1 MSRAR
6 SSIWSS
12 RADRHQTGSPD
23 RVKRRALLIAPLALL
38 GGCGFRPIYAD
49 GPVAS
54 GGHGNVAAELA
65 ATRVAL
71 IPERMGQLLR
81 AALNQRLRN
90 GSGPSAQNELRVAV
104 SVTHQGVGVRGDD
117 TASRVRVSAV
127 AQYALTSLR
136 SNEPLVTGRTFAADA
151 FNVMSNEYF
160 ASQLSGEAANQR
172 LTERLADDIVAQLA
186 AFYARRAARA
196 S

>member
-6 SSIWSS
+6 SSILFS
-12 RADRHQTGSPD
+12 
-23 RVKRRALLIAPLALL
+23 RRAALLGLL

-49 GPVAS
+49 GPAAP
-54 GGHGNVAAELA
+54 GGRGSVAAELA

-71 IPERMGQLLR
+71 IPERIGQLLR
-81 AALNQRLRN
+81 SALNQRLRN
-90 GSGPSAQNELRVAV
+90 GSAASAQTELRVAI
-104 SVTHQGVGVRGDD
+104 SLTRQGVGVRGDD

-127 AQYALTSLR
+127 ANYVLTALGGR
-136 SNEPLVTGRTFAADA
+136 EPLVTGRAFAADA
-151 FNVMSNEYF
+151 FNLMANEYF
-160 ASQLSGEAANQR
+160 ASQLSGEAADER

-186 AFYARRAARA
+186 AFYARRAATA

>member
-6 SSIWSS
+6 SSISCS
-12 RADRHQTGSPD
+12 
-23 RVKRRALLIAPLALL
+23 RRAALLALL

-49 GPVAS
+49 PPTEPGARGGVAS
-54 GGHGNVAAELA
+54 ELA

-71 IPERMGQLLR
+71 IPERAGQLLR

-90 GSGPSAQNELRVAV
+90 GSGSPAQNELRVAV
-104 SVTHQGVGVRGDD
+104 SFTRQGVGVRGDD

-127 AQYALTSLR
+127 AAYSLTSLA
-136 SNEPLVTGRTFAADA
+136 SNERLVSGRAFAVDA
-151 FNVMSNEYF
+151 FNISPNEYF
-160 ASQLSGEAANQR
+160 ASQLSGEAADQR

-186 AFYARRAARA
+186 VFYARRGART

>member
-6 SSIWSS
+6 SSISCS
-12 RADRHQTGSPD
+12 
-23 RVKRRALLIAPLALL
+23 RRAALLALV

-49 GPVAS
+49 GPAAPDGRGS
-54 GGHGNVAAELA
+54 VAAELA
-65 ATRVAL
+65 ATRVAI

-90 GSGPSAQNELRVAV
+90 GSALSAQNELRVAI
-104 SVTHQGVGVRGDD
+104 SLTRQGVGVRGDD

-127 AQYALTSLR
+127 ANYALTALGGG
-136 SNEPLVTGRTFAADA
+136 EPLVTGRAFAADA
-151 FNVMSNEYF
+151 FNVMSNEFF
-160 ASQLSGEAANQR
+160 ASQMSGEAADQR

-186 AFYARRAARA
+186 AFYARRAART

>member
-6 SSIWSS
+6 SSISFS
-12 RADRHQTGSPD
+12 
-23 RVKRRALLIAPLALL
+23 RRAALLALV

-49 GPVAS
+49 GPATP
-54 GGHGNVAAELA
+54 GGRGNVATELA

-90 GSGPSAQNELRVAV
+90 GSGTSAETELRVAV
-104 SVTHQGVGVRGDD
+104 SMTSQGVGVRGDD
-117 TASRVRVSAV
+117 TASRVRVSAI
-127 AQYALTSLR
+127 ANYTLTALGTR
-136 SNEPLVTGRTFAADA
+136 EPLVTGRAFAADS
-151 FNVMSNEYF
+151 FNLTGAEYF
-160 ASQLSGEAANQR
+160 AAQLSGEAAEQR

-186 AFYARRAARA
+186 AFYARRAART

>member
-6 SSIWSS
+6 SSIWCS
-12 RADRHQTGSPD
+12 
-23 RVKRRALLIAPLALL
+23 RRAALLALV

-49 GPVAS
+49 GPA
-54 GGHGNVAAELA
+54 GHGGVAAELA

-71 IPERMGQLLR
+71 IPERTGQLLR

-90 GSGPSAQNELRVAV
+90 GAGAPAQNELRVAV
-104 SVTHQGVGVRGDD
+104 SLTRQGVGVRGDD

-127 AQYALTSLR
+127 ANYTLTSLGSR
-136 SNEPLVTGRTFAADA
+136 EPLVTGRAFAADA

-160 ASQLSGEAANQR
+160 ASQLSGEAADER

-186 AFYARRAARA
+186 AFYARRAAQT

>member
-6 SSIWSS
+6 SSISCS
-12 RADRHQTGSPD
+12 
-23 RVKRRALLIAPLALL
+23 RRAVLLALL

-49 GPVAS
+49 GPAGSAGRGSVAS
-54 GGHGNVAAELA
+54 ELA

-90 GSGPSAQNELRVAV
+90 GGGVPAQNELRVAV
-104 SVTHQGVGVRGDD
+104 SLTRQGVGVRGDD

-127 AQYALTSLR
+127 ANYALTALGAR
-136 SNEPLVTGRTFAADA
+136 EPLVTGRAFAADA

-160 ASQLSGEAANQR
+160 ASQLSGEAAEAR

-186 AFYARRAARA
+186 AFYARRAARI